1 MDINNTSSNSKAFR
15 AYVADRKYTFYS
27 QESDILQDESFASL
41 LKRTEDNRSTFW
53 LDVTGPSLEDLNEI
67 AQHFQIHP
75 LTIEDISLRDNREK
89 CEVFDRYYF
98 LCFRTCDQPLPF
110 GYSGGGGHSGG
121 YSNGFPSSN
130 SNSNNSSDFR
140 PTTMFLLVFPNH
152 IISFHHEPSQHVKRV
167 LKRMYSLI
175 GGDGDGP
182 IGDFPNC
189 VENINN
195 TTNSTK
201 NIKLSPDWIMYSFLD
216 DTVDEFVPFLLS
228 LEEEV
233 DAIDEIILF
242 LEHCE
247 QSDMLRRI
255 GNSRKRVTSLLR
267 LLRPKIEIL
276 KSLTKRC
283 TDLLQ
288 QGTMVYLRD
297 VNDHVLSS
305 LQLLEKQS
313 ETLNRSHSNYIAQ
326 LTLELNEA
334 SNRMNLVMKKL
345 TVAAAI
351 MLPVSVISGVWG
363 MNVPVPFGVDGAGKL
378 TPIKELGPFAT
389 ICTSMFV
396 LVLSFLFFGSR
407 HKWW

>member
-15 AYVADRKYTFYS
+15 AYVADRKYTLYS
-27 QESDILQDESFASL
+27 QESDILQDESFATL
-41 LKRTEDNRSTFW
+41 LKRRAQDDHSTFW

-110 GYSGGGGHSGG
+110 GCSGA
-121 YSNGFPSSN
+121 YSNGFASSN
-130 SNSNNSSDFR
+130 SNNNSTDFR
-140 PTTMFLLVFPNH
+140 PATMFLLVFPNH

-175 GGDGDGP
+175 DDGAT
-182 IGDFPNC
+182 IGDFSNN
-189 VENINN
+189 VENTNN
-195 TTNSTK
+195 TT

-228 LEEEV
+228 LEQEV

-283 TDLLQ
+283 SDLLQ
-288 QGTMVYLRD
+288 PGTMVYLRD

-389 ICTSMFV
+389 ICTSMLV
-396 LVLSFLFFGSR
+396 LVFSFLFFGSR